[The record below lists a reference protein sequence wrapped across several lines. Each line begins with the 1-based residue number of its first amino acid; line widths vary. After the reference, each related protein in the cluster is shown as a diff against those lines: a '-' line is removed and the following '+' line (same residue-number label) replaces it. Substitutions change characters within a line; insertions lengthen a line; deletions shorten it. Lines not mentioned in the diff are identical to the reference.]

1 LFKGSNRVSSCCS
14 LKRLTRLDKR
24 DVGMSGLAFIKTQD
38 SIQTFVDRIIV
49 NVQDIACSNEI
60 IVAPFQDR

>member
-1 LFKGSNRVSSCCS
+1 
-14 LKRLTRLDKR
+14 
-24 DVGMSGLAFIKTQD
+24 MSGFAFIKNPD

-60 IVAPFQDR
+60 VAAPFQDR